1 MLYLLCM
8 SSAMKSNRDRPFG
21 SSRTVDFV
29 ERPLC
34 PWCAVKMKIRDTS
47 KQRTIIDLQ
56 ENIHIR
62 TRYYR
67 CFSPECPGKEQ
78 PYTIPPNPYV
88 PPKGDYSYNIY
99 AKVAELRWTHH
110 KTYQE
115 IIDTLKQDYNI
126 SLCLNTVEN
135 MLKIYEIGC
144 AGKYKPYYYEK
155 IKANGGIIFTIDGMA
170 PMKGNKSLYVVYDH
184 QTGLTLAAERL
195 KNQKVSTISSFLQ
208 RVKHRIDDELGV
220 MIKGIISDA
229 LPSQRIAI
237 QHVFPEIPHCLCH
250 YHFYNLV
257 LKAPKETD
265 SNLMTQIRASLRK
278 MYDLK
283 KFLGLKQEKAIH
295 IKQCEFLIE
304 ILKILDAL
312 SQWKRKP
319 KDPCFSGLLLYSRV
333 SDIYERMTKAV
344 QLLDRLQIP
353 CEEEK
358 VVRRIHRDLKKILE
372 ENQNNAGKLTRIA
385 EHLKKIK
392 TILSDLDL
400 NYKEGLVQLRKVR
413 DQFRE
418 RSRAK
423 NCGECELVFIEA
435 IRKYIRTKIEL
446 LFNYKKVDGA
456 PTTNNSHELQ
466 FKQLKHFLRRV
477 IGFSA
482 AKRYL
487 LTHGE
492 RIVFVNP
499 KESREMILQILQT
512 VDYSKARSIIQKE
525 RFSRDSLRLI
535 LHQQVKWESK
545 LERVDN
551 LLQLYGFPM
560 LIIN

>member
-1 MLYLLCM
+1 M
-8 SSAMKSNRDRPFG
+8 SSALKSNRDRPFG
-21 SSRTVDFV
+21 SSRTVDFD

-34 PWCAVKMKIRDTS
+34 PWCVTKMKIRDTS
-47 KQRTIIDLQ
+47 KLRTIIDLQ

-67 CFSPECPGKEQ
+67 CFTPDCLGREQ

-99 AKVAELRWTHH
+99 AKVAELRWKHH

-115 IIDTLKQDYNI
+115 IIDTLKQEHSI
-126 SLCLNTVEN
+126 SICLNTVEN

-144 AGKYKPYYYEK
+144 AEKYKPYYFEK
-155 IKANGGIIFTIDGMA
+155 IKSNGGIILTIDGMA

-195 KNQKVSTISSFLQ
+195 KNQKASTINSFLR
-208 RVKHRIDDELGV
+208 RVKQRIDDELDV
-220 MIKGIISDA
+220 KVKAIISDA

-237 QHVFPEIPHCLCH
+237 QQVFPEIPHCLCH
-250 YHFYNLV
+250 YHFYALV
-257 LKAPKETD
+257 LKAPKAID
-265 SNLMTQIRASLRK
+265 SNIMTQIRASLRK

-283 KFLGLKQEKAIH
+283 KYLGLKQQK
-295 IKQCEFLIE
+295 KPYTNYCEFLVE
-304 ILKILDAL
+304 ILKILEAL

-333 SDIYERMTKAV
+333 SDIYEKMIKAV
-344 QLLDRLQIP
+344 QLLDKQQIP

-358 VVRRIHRDLKKILE
+358 VVRRIHRDLEKILK
-372 ENQNNAGKLTRIA
+372 ENQKNALELTRIN
-385 EHLKKIK
+385 ESLKKIK
-392 TILSDLDL
+392 KVLSDLDL

-435 IRKYIRTKIEL
+435 IRKYIRTKIEF
-446 LFNYKKVDGA
+446 LFNYKKVNGA

-499 KESREMILQILQT
+499 KESRELILLILQK
-512 VDYSKARSIIQKE
+512 VDYTKARSIIQKE

-545 LERVDN
+545 LERVDDI
-551 LLQLYGFPM
+551 LRLYELPL